1 MLWTVAYQVPLS
13 MGFSRQEYWGG
24 LSWPPPGDLPNQGI
38 EPMSPMSSAFSSI
51 QFSHSV
57 VSDSL
62 QSHELQH
69 IKLPCPSPTP
79 RACSNS
85 CPLSQWCHPT
95 ISSPVIPF
103 SSCLQSFPESG
114 SFPMSQIFTSGGQS
128 GSFRFSIS
136 PSNDY
141 SELISFMIVWFD
153 LLAVQGTLKSLL
165 QHHSSKASILWH
177 SAFFIFQLSHPYM
190 IPGKTIALTRWTFV
204 GKVMSLLFNMLSRVV
219 ITLLPRSKRLLI
231 SWLQY
236 QIVRTHT
243 EQTLEYKIWHHPTTS
258 STLCKTPHLNNKQNK
273 NTNPIISRQD
283 YHLTQP
289 CPSEEKQTSKQTN
302 KHSA

>member
-128 GSFRFSIS
+128 IRVSASASVLPMNIQDWVPLGLTGSPCS
-136 PSNDY
+136 PSD
-141 SELISFMIVWFD
+141 SQEFSPHSHQDSMV
-153 LLAVQGTLKSLL
+153 LAQRQKYRSVEQNRKPRDKPMHLWTSYLWQRRQEYTMEKRQSL
-165 QHHSSKASILWH
+165 
-177 SAFFIFQLSHPYM
+177 
-190 IPGKTIALTRWTFV
+190 
-204 GKVMSLLFNMLSRVV
+204 
-219 ITLLPRSKRLLI
+219 
-231 SWLQY
+231 
-236 QIVRTHT
+236 
-243 EQTLEYKIWHHPTTS
+243 
-258 STLCKTPHLNNKQNK
+258 
-273 NTNPIISRQD
+273 
-283 YHLTQP
+283 
-289 CPSEEKQTSKQTN
+289 
-302 KHSA
+302 